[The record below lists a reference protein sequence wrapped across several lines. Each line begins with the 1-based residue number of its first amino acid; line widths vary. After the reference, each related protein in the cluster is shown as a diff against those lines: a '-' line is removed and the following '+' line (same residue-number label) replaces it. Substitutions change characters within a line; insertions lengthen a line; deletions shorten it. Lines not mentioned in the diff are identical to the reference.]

1 MPDNQLKKQ
10 KIILNQKENGDEFL
24 DLGWIKKTTV
34 RYIPNDKITTDLL
47 KKLPA
52 IAGVAFVK
60 ESYFKMGLMIAH
72 EGMIIDQKDIIHA
85 SQEFNQTVRMDF
97 MDYYFKENAPRFDG
111 VMIFSFHPL
120 ES

>member
-1 MPDNQLKKQ
+1 MLDDQLKKQ

-52 IAGVAFVK
+52 IAGGACVK

-97 MDYYFKENAPRFDG
+97 MDFYSYLLPNR
-111 VMIFSFHPL
+111 L
-120 ES
+120 

>member
-1 MPDNQLKKQ
+1 
-10 KIILNQKENGDEFL
+10 
-24 DLGWIKKTTV
+24 
-34 RYIPNDKITTDLL
+34 
-47 KKLPA
+47 
-52 IAGVAFVK
+52 
-60 ESYFKMGLMIAH
+60 MIAH

>member
-1 MPDNQLKKQ
+1 MPDKQLKKQ
-10 KIILNQKENGDEFL
+10 TIILNQKENGDEFL
-24 DLGWIKKTTV
+24 ELDWTKKTTA

-47 KKLPA
+47 NKLPA
-52 IAGVAFVK
+52 IVGVAFVK

-97 MDYYFKENAPRFDG
+97 MDYYFKKNTPRFDG